1 MSFGLIRLFGRKGAD
16 LLPPPAG
23 GGKGGTSGLARLSR
37 VILHAPPSPTLPHRK
52 RSGGDRLRLSA
63 LCLAF
68 LVSFAPAI
76 AQAPPDP
83 EQLAR
88 EAEQKRAEKQAR
100 EAELKAIEA
109 RLAGNA
115 EARAKLEAEIAAIRA
130 DRAGL
135 NQALL
140 DATARTQAAERRI
153 AALEER
159 LSLLQGSEVA
169 IRRSLEGRRGLI
181 AEVLAALQRIGRRPP
196 PAVLVRPEDILEA
209 VRASMLLG
217 AVVPDL
223 RQEIEILGTDLAEL
237 VRLREGIASER
248 KSISGE
254 LEQLA
259 GERRRLASL
268 VEARR
273 EREAS
278 AAKDVE
284 AQRAAGGELAT
295 QAKGLRDF
303 VERIEKEISVATRAA
318 DAARQALENETRE
331 QRERMAALAF
341 RDPARLAPKIAF
353 GEARGLLPLPVAGSQ
368 SRGFGESDGAGGTT
382 RGISITTR
390 PNALVSA
397 PSDAWVVYAG
407 PFRSFG
413 QLLILNAGGGYYLL
427 LAGMQRIDVSLNQ
440 FVLAGEPVAVMGE
453 TSETASTI
461 MGSGAGEPV
470 LYIEFRKDG
479 VSIDPTPW
487 WTKPQSEKV
496 RG

>member
-1 MSFGLIRLFGRKGAD
+1 MNPFRLLIRSTGAPGPLRPACGGEGVRACIAAFGLSVLAALACD
-16 LLPPPAG
+16 PA
-23 GGKGGTSGLARLSR
+23 T
-37 VILHAPPSPTLPHRK
+37 
-52 RSGGDRLRLSA
+52 
-63 LCLAF
+63 
-68 LVSFAPAI
+68 
-76 AQAPPDP
+76 AQTPEP

-88 EAEQKRAEKQAR
+88 EAMQKLLEKQAR
-100 EAELKAIEA
+100 EAELKAIEE

-115 EARAKLEAEIAAIRA
+115 ESRAKLEQEIAAIRA
-130 DRAGL
+130 DRAAL
-135 NQALL
+135 NKALL
-140 DATARTQAAERRI
+140 ETTARTQSAEQRLG
-153 AALEER
+153 ALEQR
-159 LSLLQGSEVA
+159 LALLQSSEAA

-223 RQEIEILGTDLAEL
+223 RQEVEILGTDLAEL
-237 VRLREGIASER
+237 MRLRGGIAEER
-248 KSISGE
+248 KAIAGE
-254 LEQLA
+254 MEQLA
-259 GERRRLASL
+259 AERRRLASL

-284 AQRAAGGELAT
+284 TQRSLGGELAA
-295 QAKGLRDF
+295 QARTLRDF
-303 VERIEKEISVATRAA
+303 VARIEKEISVANRAVE
-318 DAARQALENETRE
+318 AAREALEKETRE
-331 QRERMAALAF
+331 QRERMTALAF

-353 GEARGLLPLPVAGSQ
+353 AEARGLLPLPVAGSQ
-368 SRGFGESDGAGGTT
+368 LRGFGDSDGAGGTA
-382 RGISITTR
+382 RGISLETR
-390 PNALVSA
+390 PGALVSA

-413 QLLILNAGGGYYLL
+413 QLLILNAGGGYYML
-427 LAGMQRIDVSLNQ
+427 LAGMQRIDVALNQ

-453 TSETASTI
+453 TSEAAATI
-461 MGSGAGEPV
+461 VGSGTGQPV

-479 VSIDPTPW
+479 VSVDPAPW
-487 WTKPQSEKV
+487 WTKPQGEKV

>member
-1 MSFGLIRLFGRKGAD
+1 MRSAEPVIRAGRRRHAWAALWLALGFGL
-16 LLPPPAG
+16 LPAKAQSPA
-23 GGKGGTSGLARLSR
+23 
-37 VILHAPPSPTLPHRK
+37 
-52 RSGGDRLRLSA
+52 
-63 LCLAF
+63 
-68 LVSFAPAI
+68 
-76 AQAPPDP
+76 PDP
-83 EQLAR
+83 ERFAPEIAR
-88 EAEQKRAEKQAR
+88 KQAEKQAR

-109 RLAGNA
+109 RLAGNT
-115 EARAKLEAEIAAIRA
+115 EARSKLEAEIAGIRA
-130 DRAGL
+130 DRAAL
-135 NQALL
+135 NKALL
-140 DATARTQAAERRI
+140 EATARTQGVERRI
-153 AALEER
+153 GAIEER
-159 LSLLQGSEVA
+159 LALLQSSETA

-223 RQEIEILGTDLAEL
+223 RQEIEILSTDLGEL
-237 VRLREGIASER
+237 VRLRSGIADER
-248 KSISGE
+248 KAMTGE
-254 LEQLA
+254 LESLA
-259 GERRRLASL
+259 AERQRLASL

-273 EREAS
+273 EREAA

-284 AQRAAGGELAT
+284 TQRGLSGELAA
-295 QAKGLRDF
+295 QARNLRDF
-303 VERIEKEISVATRAA
+303 VERIEKEISVANRAA
-318 DAARQALENETRE
+318 EAARQALEAETRE
-331 QRERMAALAF
+331 QRQRMAALAF
-341 RDPARLAPKIAF
+341 KDPARLAPKIGF
-353 GEARGLLPLPVAGSQ
+353 SEARGLLPLPVAGSQ
-368 SRGFGESDGAGGTT
+368 LRGFGESDGVGGTT
-382 RGISITTR
+382 RGISLTTR

-440 FVLAGEPVAVMGE
+440 FVLAGEPVAVMGQ
-453 TSETASTI
+453 TSEAAATI
-461 MGSGAGEPV
+461 VGSGTGEPV

-487 WTKPQSEKV
+487 WTKSQSEKV

>member
-1 MSFGLIRLFGRKGAD
+1 MISTSPVIRPPVIRFRRSRNHGCAA
-16 LLPPPAG
+16 LLW
-23 GGKGGTSGLARLSR
+23 LA
-37 VILHAPPSPTLPHRK
+37 
-52 RSGGDRLRLSA
+52 
-63 LCLAF
+63 
-68 LVSFAPAI
+68 LVAAPAS
-76 AQAPPDP
+76 AQAPADETQPPAP
-83 EQLAR
+83 EIA
-88 EAEQKRAEKQAR
+88 QKLAEKQAR
-100 EAELKAIEA
+100 EAELKAIQE

-115 EARAKLEAEIAAIRA
+115 EARAKLEQEIAAIRA

-135 NQALL
+135 NKALL
-140 DATARTQAAERRI
+140 DATARTQAVERRVSAI
-153 AALEER
+153 EER
-159 LSLLQGSEVA
+159 LALLQTSETA

-223 RQEIEILGTDLAEL
+223 RQEIEILSTDLGEL
-237 VRLREGIASER
+237 VRLRSGIAEER
-248 KSISGE
+248 KAITGE
-254 LEQLA
+254 LESLA
-259 GERRRLASL
+259 GERQRLASL
-268 VEARR
+268 IEARR
-273 EREAS
+273 DREAA
-278 AAKDVE
+278 AAKDAE
-284 AQRAAGGELAT
+284 TQRSLGGELAG
-295 QAKGLRDF
+295 QAKSLRDF
-303 VERIEKEISVATRAA
+303 VERIEKEISVANRAA
-318 DAARQALENETRE
+318 EAARQALEAETRE
-331 QRERMAALAF
+331 QRQRMAALAF
-341 RDPARLAPKIAF
+341 KDPARLAPKIAF
-353 GEARGLLPLPVAGSQ
+353 SEARGLLPLPAAGSRL
-368 SRGFGESDGAGGTT
+368 RGFGDSDGAGGTT
-382 RGISITTR
+382 RGISIATR

-413 QLLILNAGGGYYLL
+413 QLLILNAGGGYYML

-453 TSETASTI
+453 TSEAAATI
-461 MGSGAGEPV
+461 VGSGTGEPV